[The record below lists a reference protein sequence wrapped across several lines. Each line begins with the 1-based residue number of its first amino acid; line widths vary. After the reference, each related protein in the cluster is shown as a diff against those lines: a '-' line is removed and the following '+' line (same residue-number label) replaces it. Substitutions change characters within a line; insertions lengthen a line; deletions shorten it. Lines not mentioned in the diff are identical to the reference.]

1 MIRHPHFTPPIFVR
15 FPRPAVMTGRDGAER
30 FPQAGEL
37 SLAAAVTR
45 ALRQLDS
52 SVALSW
58 VEDVIAPVVALSGD
72 AEVLR
77 ARDVTLQTRPADVK
91 EFFRAQFRAV
101 VAPRTAV
108 PRAAAPAPLKSSPSD
123 DPYGF

>member
-1 MIRHPHFTPPIFVR
+1 
-15 FPRPAVMTGRDGAER
+15 MTGRDGAER
-30 FPQAGEL
+30 YPQAGEL

-45 ALRQLDS
+45 SLRQLDS
-52 SVALSW
+52 SVSLAW
-58 VEDVIAPVVALSGD
+58 VEDVIAPVEALSGE

-77 ARDVTLQTRPADVK
+77 ARDVTLQSRPDNVK

-101 VAPRTAV
+101 VAPRVAV
-108 PRAAAPAPLKSSPSD
+108 PRAPAPAPLKSSPGD